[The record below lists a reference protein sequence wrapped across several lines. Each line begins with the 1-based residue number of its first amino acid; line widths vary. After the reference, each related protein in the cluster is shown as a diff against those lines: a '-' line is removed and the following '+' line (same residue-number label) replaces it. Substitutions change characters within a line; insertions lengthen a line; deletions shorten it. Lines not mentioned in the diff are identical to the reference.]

1 MTVPTMGRRALLLA
15 LLASLGACAA
25 PEEPAPVIT
34 DPDPDPEQVY
44 RPGPISWADLT
55 DEHKR
60 RARQA
65 LTRMGE
71 SVPDDDTLQAR
82 WMTMSPAQQRFMVRR
97 PPPPAPARPAA
108 RGRSTNTR
116 QSTRHGGTQTQR
128 RSGSTT
134 HQRNTTPQTQQQR
147 RRPRN
152 QQQQR

>member
-1 MTVPTMGRRALLLA
+1 MTDRTMGRRALLLA

-25 PEEPAPVIT
+25 PEAPAPVVT

-82 WMTMSPAQQRFMVRR
+82 WMTMSPAQQRFMIRR

-116 QSTRHGGTQTQR
+116 QPARHGSTQTQQR
-128 RSGSTT
+128 RGSTAPAQ
-134 HQRNTTPQTQQQR
+134 QRGTTQQNQQQR
-147 RRPRN
+147 RRPQN
-152 QQQQR
+152 QQQ